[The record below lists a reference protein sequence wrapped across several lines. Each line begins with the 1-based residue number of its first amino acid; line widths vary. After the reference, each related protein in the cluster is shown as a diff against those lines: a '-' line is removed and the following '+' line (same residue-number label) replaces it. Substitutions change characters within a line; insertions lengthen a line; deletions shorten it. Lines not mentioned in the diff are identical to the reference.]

1 MLGEGRVKH
10 RRGGCKGAADFG
22 AEIFCASC
30 SIFYASCLFFYFLGL
45 KFLPCEPARGRVLV
59 CGLVAE
65 GGVHE
70 DDEGGRESRAAVED
84 GGYFA
89 HAFRGGTIV
98 ADAG

>member
-1 MLGEGRVKH
+1 MNP
-10 RRGGCKGAADFG
+10 RGVG
-22 AEIFCASC
+22 S
-30 SIFYASCLFFYFLGL
+30 
-45 KFLPCEPARGRVLV
+45 LV